1 MAALNPSTHDYIA
14 TSLDAVPEAGLEQAA
29 LLRLSV
35 HRGAFWFDPTLGSR
49 LHLLAREKDVPRVK
63 KIAIEYAAEALEPLK
78 QDGRVVSVSI
88 SANQP
93 KNSTLQLHIVLT
105 KPDRTEVMIDYFV
118 QVGG

>member
-1 MAALNPSTHDYIA
+1 MAALNTAIRDYVA
-14 TSLDAVPEAGLEQAA
+14 ASLDASLNPALEQAA
-29 LLRLSV
+29 LVRLSA

-49 LHLLAREKDVPRVK
+49 LYLLAREKDVPRVK

-78 QDGRVVSVSI
+78 QDGRVVSVVI
-88 SANQP
+88 NATQP

-105 KPDRTEVMIDYFV
+105 KPDRTEVVIDYFV